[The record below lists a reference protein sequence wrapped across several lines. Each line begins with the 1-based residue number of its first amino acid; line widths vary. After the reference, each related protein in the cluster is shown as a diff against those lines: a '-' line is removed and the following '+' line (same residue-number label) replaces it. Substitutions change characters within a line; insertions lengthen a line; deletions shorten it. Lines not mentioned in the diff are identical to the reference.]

1 MDGELVLQ
9 RLNDFE
15 NGALGFLAGAIEAV
29 ATQPLTYWKNA
40 AQQGLGFTLNPRLLY
55 RGTTV
60 SAIND
65 GTLTAFQFAASGWFQ
80 KLFAG
85 GVVRELSP
93 AETLASAFLGG
104 CASGVPCCVLELC
117 MIQQQ
122 RWGGSLLS
130 TPLRLM
136 RATGGSPVVL
146 SRGFVPTAAREGF
159 FCAGYLGVAPL
170 IERKLDDVDAL
181 RGASPFARNFIASTA
196 SGLAAAALTHPAD
209 TVKSCMQ
216 GDVERATYGT
226 LRQTTAE
233 LYRTGGVGAFFK
245 GYAARAAMI
254 ACCFIIFNEAKV
266 GLAPVLFADKV
277 PRSEADKTNK
287 R

>member
-9 RLNDFE
+9 RLNDSE

-93 AETLASAFLGG
+93 AETLASTLA
-104 CASGVPCCVLELC
+104 EYNE
-117 MIQQQ
+117 
-122 RWGGSLLS
+122 
-130 TPLRLM
+130 
-136 RATGGSPVVL
+136 
-146 SRGFVPTAAREGF
+146 AARTGVDPIGGKKFFTNAPFEMDEG
-159 FCAGYLGVAPL
+159 CLLG
-170 IERKLDDVDAL
+170 
-181 RGASPFARNFIASTA
+181 
-196 SGLAAAALTHPAD
+196 
-209 TVKSCMQ
+209 CMQ
-216 GDVERATYGT
+216 CLHAVH
-226 LRQTTAE
+226 
-233 LYRTGGVGAFFK
+233 
-245 GYAARAAMI
+245 AMH
-254 ACCFIIFNEAKV
+254 CMHRMHV
-266 GLAPVLFADKV
+266 YM
-277 PRSEADKTNK
+277 
-287 R
+287 